1 MRLDQLECGVFTTD
15 AEVAWRGN
23 GVNVTSKS
31 ISIDHLEKWRRS
43 YHSSEKFLSHQDG
56 SKLERKVN
64 LKG

>member
-1 MRLDQLECGVFTTD
+1 GVFTTD

-31 ISIDHLEKWRRS
+31 ISIDKLEQWRRN
-43 YHSSEKFLSHQDG
+43 YHSSEKFLSHQDV
-56 SKLERKVN
+56 SKFEEKVN